1 MKEKD
6 LCPSLFVILT
16 IVRALLKEEKSEQ
29 NDILVLFTFMLFYKL
44 TTAPQTQL
52 QSYPTAHSQIQKL
65 KHVGVLNLER

>member
-16 IVRALLKEEKSEQ
+16 IVRARLKEENSEQ
-29 NDILVLFTFMLFYKL
+29 NDILVLFTFMLSYKL
-44 TTAPQTQL
+44 TTAPQIQRR
-52 QSYPTAHSQIQKL
+52 SFPIVHSQIRKL

>member
-44 TTAPQTQL
+44 TTAPRTQ
-52 QSYPTAHSQIQKL
+52 QRSFPIVHSQIWKL